1 MKPPL
6 AQFYLDRADESRMA
20 AADAM
25 LANVQKKHSEAEA
38 TWRAMADLATLRDT
52 RGSST

>member
-1 MKPPL
+1 MKPSL
-6 AQFYLDRADESRMA
+6 AQFYLDRADESRVA
-20 AADAM
+20 AADAP

-52 RGSST
+52 GGSSS